1 MEIYICK
8 VTWDQ
13 DPDNWFGVVY
23 THTALRDALIERMRK
38 CGPCT
43 MTPQIFNLSELGRNP
58 ATDGWRE
65 SVKKSGAV
73 LAIGLAAL

>member
-8 VTWDQ
+8 VTWDL
-13 DPDNWFGVVY
+13 DPSNWFGVVY
-23 THTALRDALIERMRK
+23 THTAFRDALIERMRK

-43 MTPQIFNLSELGRNP
+43 MANHVFKLSELDRNP
-58 ATDGWRE
+58 AVDGWRE
-65 SVKKSGAV
+65 SAKKSGAV